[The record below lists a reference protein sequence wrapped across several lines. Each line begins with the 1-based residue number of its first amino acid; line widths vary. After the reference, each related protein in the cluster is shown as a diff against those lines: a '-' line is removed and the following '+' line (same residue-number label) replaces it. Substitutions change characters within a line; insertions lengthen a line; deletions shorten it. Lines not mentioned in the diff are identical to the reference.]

1 VRTGGDFIARLGGDE
16 FGLLSPD
23 SDIDAVESVVERLQ
37 AVTPEGVTCSF
48 GPQLGTDTR
57 PPRASFVEPTNRC
70 TASNAKSS
78 RP

>member
-48 GPQLGTDTR
+48 GAATWDRHETAASLFR
-57 PPRASFVEPTNRC
+57 RADESMYRVKRQ
-70 TASNAKSS
+70 KL
-78 RP
+78 